1 MSCRCTRDFVRLS
14 AICHSRQHRFL
25 RALSAARAMEEGLAS
40 SSSSEDDADEP
51 PPRAEEIL
59 PPLFHEA
66 AGPPPEEE
74 TPITERPN
82 PATDFIDAQATTA
95 DLARLLTQCDRE
107 MYGMPT
113 GDVLGH
119 AGLGSAHFARM
130 FGQLTD
136 QIVEYVR
143 LNQQGATIEATTPG
157 KWRPRAVVFIVGCG
171 TSGRRAFQASRAGN
185 AALKARGHAP
195 MFRHVVAGGDAA
207 LFQCVESAEDDGAR
221 ARDDYDAALAA
232 AGGDA
237 ITDAFMIGIS
247 AGLSARYVA
256 EMLNRAFDDPKH
268 RFAVAFLGFNP
279 SNQAR
284 ERAMFHPP
292 SPRFQRRVDRAPF
305 QYCTV
310 TDRCPFLARIGCCAR
325 IRRRCSP
332 ASPPSTRRTG

>member
-1 MSCRCTRDFVRLS
+1 
-14 AICHSRQHRFL
+14 
-25 RALSAARAMEEGLAS
+25 MEEGLAS

-51 PPRAEEIL
+51 PPRAEENL

-157 KWRPRAVVFIVGCG
+157 KWRPRAVCLLY
-171 TSGRRAFQASRAGN
+171 TS
-185 AALKARGHAP
+185 
-195 MFRHVVAGGDAA
+195 
-207 LFQCVESAEDDGAR
+207 
-221 ARDDYDAALAA
+221 
-232 AGGDA
+232 
-237 ITDAFMIGIS
+237 
-247 AGLSARYVA
+247 
-256 EMLNRAFDDPKH
+256 
-268 RFAVAFLGFNP
+268 
-279 SNQAR
+279 
-284 ERAMFHPP
+284 P
-292 SPRFQRRVDRAPF
+292 SPRDQRGSRM
-305 QYCTV
+305 
-310 TDRCPFLARIGCCAR
+310 
-325 IRRRCSP
+325 
-332 ASPPSTRRTG
+332 PSSA